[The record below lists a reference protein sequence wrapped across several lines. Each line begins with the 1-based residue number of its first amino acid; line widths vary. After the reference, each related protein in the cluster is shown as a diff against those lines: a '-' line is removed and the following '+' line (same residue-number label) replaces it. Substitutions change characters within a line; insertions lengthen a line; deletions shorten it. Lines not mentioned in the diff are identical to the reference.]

1 MVAQVRK
8 RFPVDAWESMTDEA
22 QHCTRV
28 VFLKVH
34 VYVGAHFC
42 YRGLDLEVNKIFY

>member
-1 MVAQVRK
+1 MSATLDR
-8 RFPVDAWESMTDEA
+8 
-22 QHCTRV
+22 CRV

-42 YRGLDLEVNKIFY
+42 YRGLALVNKIFGSLLEMVPHF